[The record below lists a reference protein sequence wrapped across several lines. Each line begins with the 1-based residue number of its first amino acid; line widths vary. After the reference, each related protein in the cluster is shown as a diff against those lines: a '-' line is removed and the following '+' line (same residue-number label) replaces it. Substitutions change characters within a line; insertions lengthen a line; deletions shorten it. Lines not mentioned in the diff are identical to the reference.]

1 MKRAQVREAL
11 EQVPIDQILGVKGK
25 LTHKQKTFARLVA
38 QGETGAGAMRK
49 AYDVKTTRA
58 KTVGNNASA
67 LKKHSGIARE
77 IEAIRL
83 AESARAYET
92 PEHLRS
98 LVIHSLVK
106 VITDPESKAGQIT
119 AAAKVLG
126 TVTEVAAFTERK
138 EVRTITSSDEA
149 RTQLLSKLRTL
160 VQGNAVDVTVKDA
173 DSLLEELTPAPLAPV
188 PAAQADPPPPDLPSR
203 SPPSDLHSIPHE
215 VTPKKSDGGP
225 YQNPADDL
233 ESELQEDPP
242 SPADWK

>member
-49 AYDVKTTRA
+49 AYNVTTQRA
-58 KTVGNNASA
+58 KTVGNNASM
-67 LKKHSGIARE
+67 LKKHKGIARE
-77 IEAIRL
+77 IEAIQL
-83 AESARAYET
+83 AESAKAYHT

-126 TVTEVAAFTERK
+126 TVTEVSAFTERK
-138 EVRTITSSDEA
+138 VVEHITSSTDA
-149 RTQLLSKLRTL
+149 RAQLLDKLRTL
-160 VQGNAVDVTVKDA
+160 VHGTVTDVSVKDA
-173 DSLLEELTPAPLAPV
+173 DSLLAELEPAPLADA

-203 SPPSDLHSIPHE
+203 SPPSHLHSIPLE
-215 VTPKKSDGGP
+215 VSEEKPDGGTNL
-225 YQNPADDL
+225 NPSDPDDDFWK
-233 ESELQEDPP
+233 DPP
-242 SPADWK
+242 SSFQAK

>member
-58 KTVGNNASA
+58 KTVGNNASM
-67 LKKHSGIARE
+67 LKKHKGIARE
-77 IEAIRL
+77 IEAIQL
-83 AESARAYET
+83 AESAKAYHT

-138 EVRTITSSDEA
+138 EITTITSSTDA
-149 RTQLLSKLRTL
+149 RAQLLSKLRTL
-160 VQGNAVDVTVKDA
+160 VHGTVTDVSVKDA
-173 DSLLEELTPAPLAPV
+173 DSLLQELAPPPLAIV
-188 PAAQADPPPPDLPSR
+188 QAAEGDPPPPEMPSR
-203 SPPSDLHSIPHE
+203 SPPSDLHSIPLE
-215 VTPKKSDGGP
+215 VS
-225 YQNPADDL
+225 QENPDDDFWK
-233 ESELQEDPP
+233 DPP
-242 SPADWK
+242 SSFVAK

>member
-38 QGETGAGAMRK
+38 QGETGANSYRK
-49 AYDVKTTRA
+49 AYDVTTKRA
-58 KTVGNNASA
+58 KTAGNAASD

-83 AESARAYET
+83 AESARAYHT

-138 EVRTITSSDEA
+138 QITTITSSDQA
-149 RTQLLSKLRTL
+149 RTQLLDKLRTL
-160 VQGNAVDVTVKDA
+160 VHGNATDVAVKDA
-173 DSLLEELTPAPLAPV
+173 DSLLAEL
-188 PAAQADPPPPDLPSR
+188 DPPPLAIDQAAEDDLPPPKMPTR
-203 SPPSDLHSIPHE
+203 SPSSDLHSIPLE
-215 VTPKKSDGGP
+215 VSPEKLDGGTSFE
-225 YQNPADDL
+225 DSDL

-242 SPADWK
+242 SSFQVK

>member
-1 MKRAQVREAL
+1 MKRSQVREAL

-49 AYDVKTTRA
+49 AYNVTTNRA
-58 KTVGNNASA
+58 KTVGNNASM
-67 LKKHSGIARE
+67 LKKHKGIQRE
-77 IEAIRL
+77 IEAIQL
-83 AESARAYET
+83 AESAKAYHT

-138 EVRTITSSDEA
+138 EITTITSSTEA
-149 RTQLLSKLRTL
+149 RTQLLDKLRTL
-160 VQGNAVDVTVKDA
+160 VHGTVTDVTVKDA
-173 DSLLEELTPAPLAPV
+173 DSLLAELDPPPLAIV
-188 PAAQADPPPPDLPSR
+188 QAAEADPLPPDLPTR
-203 SPPSDLHSIPHE
+203 SPPSDVHSIPLKVSQE
-215 VTPKKSDGGP
+215 NPDGGAKSDP
-225 YQNPADDL
+225 DDL
-233 ESELQEDPP
+233 WTELQEDPP
-242 SPADWK
+242 SSFKTK

>member
-1 MKRAQVREAL
+1 MKRAQIREAL
-11 EQVPIDQILGVKGK
+11 DQVPIDQILGVQGK

-58 KTVGNNASA
+58 KTVGNNASV
-67 LKKHSGIARE
+67 LKKHSGIQRE

-83 AESARAYET
+83 AESARAYHT

-126 TVTEVAAFTERK
+126 TVTEVSAFTERK
-138 EVRTITSSDEA
+138 VVEHITSSKDA
-149 RTQLLSKLRTL
+149 RAQLLDKLRTL
-160 VQGNAVDVTVKDA
+160 VQGNAIDVTVKDA
-173 DSLLEELTPAPLAPV
+173 DSLLAELDPPPLASV
-188 PAAQADPPPPDLPSR
+188 QAAEGDPLPPDLPSR
-203 SPPSDLHSIPHE
+203 SPPSHLHSIPDE
-215 VTPKKSDGGP
+215 VSPKNPDGGVDS
-225 YQNPADDL
+225 NPEDPD
-233 ESELQEDPP
+233 EEFWKDPP
-242 SPADWK
+242 SPFETK

>member
-38 QGETGAGAMRK
+38 QGETGAGSYRQ
-49 AYDVKTTRA
+49 AYNVTTKRA
-58 KTVGNNASA
+58 KTAGNAASD
-67 LKKHSGIARE
+67 LKKHAGIARE

-83 AESARAYET
+83 AESAKAYHT

-126 TVTEVAAFTERK
+126 TVTEVSAFTERK
-138 EVRTITSSDEA
+138 VVEHITSSTDA
-149 RTQLLSKLRTL
+149 RAQLLDKLRTL
-160 VQGNAVDVTVKDA
+160 VHGTVTDVTLNDA
-173 DSLLEELTPAPLAPV
+173 DSLLA
-188 PAAQADPPPPDLPSR
+188 
-203 SPPSDLHSIPHE
+203 
-215 VTPKKSDGGP
+215 
-225 YQNPADDL
+225 
-233 ESELQEDPP
+233 
-242 SPADWK
+242 

>member
-58 KTVGNNASA
+58 KTVGNNASV
-67 LKKHSGIARE
+67 LKKHSGIQRE
-77 IEAIRL
+77 IEAIQL
-83 AESARAYET
+83 AESARAYQT

-126 TVTEVAAFTERK
+126 TVTEVSAFTERK
-138 EVRTITSSDEA
+138 VVEHITSSTDA
-149 RTQLLSKLRTL
+149 RAQLLDKLRTL
-160 VQGNAVDVTVKDA
+160 VQGTVTDVTVKDA
-173 DSLLEELTPAPLAPV
+173 DSLLEELTPAPLASV
-188 PAAQADPPPPDLPSR
+188 QAAEGDPPPPDLPSR
-203 SPPSDLHSIPHE
+203 SPPSHVHSIPLE
-215 VTPKKSDGGP
+215 VSQEKP
-225 YQNPADDL
+225 NFW
-233 ESELQEDPP
+233 EDPP
-242 SPADWK
+242 SPFETK